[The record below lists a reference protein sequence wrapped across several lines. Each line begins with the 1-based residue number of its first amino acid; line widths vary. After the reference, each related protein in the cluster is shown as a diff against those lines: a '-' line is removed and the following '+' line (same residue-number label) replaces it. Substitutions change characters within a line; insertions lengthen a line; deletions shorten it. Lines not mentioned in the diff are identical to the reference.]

1 MLSQPDLIQVRN
13 YVIRILPE
21 ILRQEPEIGTAIE
34 GILAQ
39 QFPKRDEF
47 ARLLDE
53 VALLREDSNQRFD
66 ELREDTNRRFDE
78 LREDTNRRSDKL
90 REDTN
95 RRSDELR
102 EDMNRRFEQVDQR
115 FEQMHRR
122 FEQVDQRFEQVDQR
136 FEQMHRTQLELKRN
150 MLQLQEGQ
158 KTLLNRID
166 GQSKWQKLNLG
177 MLGSDK
183 GERLEN
189 MFAEALRYGL
199 NNPDIIAD
207 QIQLRQPLFDPDG
220 QVFRPNYATEIDLIT
235 ENHRR
240 TVFEVKA
247 SAKVDDVYLFALKVE
262 LVALQNPEKPVHG
275 VFICLGASE
284 EVQQHGAEYGLEMI
298 V

>member
-21 ILRQEPEIGTAIE
+21 ILHQEPEIGTAIE

-39 QFPKRDEF
+39 QFPRRDEF

-53 VALLREDSNQRFD
+53 FALLREDSNQRFN
-66 ELREDTNRRFDE
+66 E
-78 LREDTNRRSDKL
+78 L

-102 EDMNRRFEQVDQR
+102 EDMNRRFEQVD
-115 FEQMHRR
+115 RR

-136 FEQMHRTQLELKRN
+136 FEQVDRRFEQMDQRFEQMHQTQLELKRN
-150 MLQLQEGQ
+150 MLKLREGQ
-158 KTLLNRID
+158 ETLLNRIE

-183 GERLEN
+183 GERLED

-247 SAKVDDVYLFALKVE
+247 SAKVDDIYLFSLKVK

-284 EVQQHGAEYGLEMI
+284 AVQQQGSEYGLEVI